1 MAKTKKELGLDSMGV
16 QKSMRLTDYL
26 GDGLGQ
32 LPLNIMS
39 CLVGQLTYFY
49 TEKVGLAAGMVATML
64 LIAKIFDAFSDL
76 AMGKS
81 WIMANHQKANVVL
94 GFQEWQFRHLYL
106 SFYCLPYLKIWV
118 VAYRQHM
125 Y

>member
-39 CLVGQLTYFY
+39 CLTSIQRRL
-49 TEKVGLAAGMVATML
+49 
-64 LIAKIFDAFSDL
+64 D
-76 AMGKS
+76 
-81 WIMANHQKANVVL
+81 WQ
-94 GFQEWQFRHLYL
+94 QEWLQRCF
-106 SFYCLPYLKIWV
+106 
-118 VAYRQHM
+118 
-125 Y
+125 

>member
-76 AMGKS
+76 AMGK
-81 WIMANHQKANVVL
+81 IMENVVL
-94 GFQEWQFRHLYL
+94 GLQEWQFRHSYL
-106 SFYCLPYLKIWV
+106 SFYCLPYLKIWEV
-118 VAYRQHM
+118 DYRQHM